1 MADEERVFNYRLSRA
16 RRVIENAFG
25 ILRARWR
32 IFSGPIECNIDK
44 AVDVTKACVALHN
57 YLCVADTARTEGPRY
72 VENTLV
78 DSGELE
84 NGEWRAIIRND
95 NNLAALRNPAARAS
109 QRGKAVRDGFKSYF
123 QTPAGGVSWQD
134 NVLQRGRR
142 IRR

>member
-1 MADEERVFNYRLSRA
+1 MADDERIFNYRLSRA

-32 IFSGPIECNIDK
+32 IFSGPIECNVDK

-78 DSGELE
+78 DSDTAL
-84 NGEWRAIIRND
+84 GEWRAIVVDD
-95 NNLAALRNPAARAS
+95 NNLAGLRNTAARATRAG
-109 QRGKAVRDGFKSYF
+109 QGVRDAFKSYF
-123 QTPAGGVSWQD
+123 QTPAGRVQWQD
-134 NVLQRGRR
+134 NVLHRGRR
-142 IRR
+142 NRR